1 MICPKCR
8 KIYPDGIDA
17 CPECGS
23 QLIALMG
30 EADAPIDRNNDNI
43 SSIDKVF
50 KKSTADAQE
59 SKTAYDA
66 QIHLDADEQS
76 RDFDE
81 NTLDSEDGEAFEDD
95 GAFVSEDGF
104 SLSYPDDGE
113 ELDYRDEY
121 DGIKLFTPSSDNG
134 EDFYPDGEQEQELY
148 DEEYG
153 ADFDGDGTAPD
164 GEYYEEDY
172 PEDSEDYEDGAEYY
186 GERENAEPDNAG
198 AMKARLYKPFQDE
211 EAAQKELR
219 DKKNMNM
226 LTALIFTAAV
236 VLIIA
241 SVVCF
246 VLGNTTELTEM
257 NIGNIFL
264 GFSGLVK

>member
-1 MICPKCR
+1 MVYVICPKCR

-134 EDFYPDGEQEQELY
+134 EDF
-148 DEEYG
+148 
-153 ADFDGDGTAPD
+153 T
-164 GEYYEEDY
+164 
-172 PEDSEDYEDGAEYY
+172 
-186 GERENAEPDNAG
+186 
-198 AMKARLYKPFQDE
+198 
-211 EAAQKELR
+211 
-219 DKKNMNM
+219 
-226 LTALIFTAAV
+226 LTASRNRSFMTRSTGRILTETAQRPT
-236 VLIIA
+236 
-241 SVVCF
+241 
-246 VLGNTTELTEM
+246 GNTTKRIIPRTPRIM
-257 NIGNIFL
+257 RTAQSITANGKTP
-264 GFSGLVK
+264 SPTMQAQ